1 MPRTGRKNAFIPVFA
16 YFLVMSLSRL
26 LREESASSEWSSVYM
41 LVVFII
47 AALVLVALIKPMFR
61 KSQELVSTK

>member
-1 MPRTGRKNAFIPVFA
+1 
-16 YFLVMSLSRL
+16 MSLSRL